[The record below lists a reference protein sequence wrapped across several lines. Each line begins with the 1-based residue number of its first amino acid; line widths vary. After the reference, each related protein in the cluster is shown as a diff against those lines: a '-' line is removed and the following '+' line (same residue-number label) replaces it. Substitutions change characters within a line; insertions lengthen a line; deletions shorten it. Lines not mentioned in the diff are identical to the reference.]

1 MLIVLLVGKTVQM
14 LKSNKSMIRVKNKVG
29 FDFMVYKY
37 LDFQI
42 KLTMQQNVWLVSV
55 PGIVYRCN
63 FLFD

>member
-1 MLIVLLVGKTVQM
+1 MGKTVQM

-42 KLTMQQNVWLVSV
+42 KLISDNMQQNAL
-55 PGIVYRCN
+55 
-63 FLFD
+63 